1 MLRYSAHYAVPMLF
15 YFFTFSVVHFRQG
28 VCMLRYSAR
37 YAVPMLFYF
46 FTFSV
51 VHFWQSARMLRYSVR
66 YALRSLALKLRRG
79 RQAAGGDVSGAPVSE
94 VRIAAAT
101 ERTV

>member
-1 MLRYSAHYAVPMLF
+1 
-15 YFFTFSVVHFRQG
+15 
-28 VCMLRYSAR
+28 MLRYSAR

-51 VHFWQSARMLRYSVR
+51 IHFWQGPCILRYSAR
-66 YALRSLALKLRRG
+66 YALQSLALNLRRG